1 MWAACKSGVHFPM
14 VILPEFRMR
23 QHRVDD
29 HWGDVL
35 HFSRF
40 DHFTTFLLDR
50 WYHVWN
56 NGWHLQHHLKPSRCR
71 LKYDSP
77 KNMTTS
83 IWVTQS
89 DSHRR
94 YCISFWKYKKL
105 TVHADDIISGNSV
118 NVSLS
123 RSEINIFLKK
133 VFLIFSEAIF
143 DSTQEM
149 TCSTIRQ
156 RANRSR

>member
-14 VILPEFRMR
+14 VISSDFRKEQQR
-23 QHRVDD
+23 DDD
-29 HWGDVL
+29 HHEDAPY
-35 HFSRF
+35 FNSKF
-40 DHFTTFLLDR
+40 DHFITFLLDR
-50 WYHVWN
+50 LYHVWN
-56 NGWHLQHHLKPSRCR
+56 NEWHLQHRLKLPRCR
-71 LKYDSP
+71 LKHDSP
-77 KNMTTS
+77 KNMTDG
-83 IWVTQS
+83 IWVMQS

-94 YCISFWKYKKL
+94 YCISFRNYKSL
-105 TVHADDIISGNSV
+105 PFMLMIISGNSV

-123 RSEINIFLKK
+123 RSKINIFLKK